1 MLPSVAGGSGV
12 TVVARHDTGEVNRGA
27 GDEGGKRLHIGFQE
41 FTEDL
46 AVRTHTTKNYMKS
59 ARLLALECVQDSGV
73 FIIRTR
79 HLNIHICKPVEVIYD
94 SNWSVGSTEDNSE
107 YESTSVGWYEQKDT
121 VEEEDLTLTF
131 SDKVM
136 VRSFSSKA
144 KKVLQKHTASN
155 FHAFGVA
162 VIASTR
168 CNQEIVQFT
177 EE

>member
-1 MLPSVAGGSGV
+1 MKDETNRNIKPKEWIIIMITYKIGP
-12 TVVARHDTGEVNRGA
+12 TVVVVKYDCMKDKTFEHPYLQAS
-27 GDEGGKRLHIGFQE
+27 GGHIVICEAQNIIE
-41 FTEDL
+41 SNATET
-46 AVRTHTTKNYMKS
+46 VW
-59 ARLLALECVQDSGV
+59 LLKIPD
-73 FIIRTR
+73 
-79 HLNIHICKPVEVIYD
+79 D